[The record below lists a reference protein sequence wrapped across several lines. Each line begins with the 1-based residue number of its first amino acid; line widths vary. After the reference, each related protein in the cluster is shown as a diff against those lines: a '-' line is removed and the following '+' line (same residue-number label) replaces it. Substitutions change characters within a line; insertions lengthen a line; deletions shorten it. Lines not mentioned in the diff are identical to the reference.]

1 MVPFTRSQSRT
12 VLRLWSGYERDEVG
26 SVGFRVHARAT
37 PMFAVAE
44 PTSIQENEPKRSC
57 VFDGQR
63 LSSQSASMSSRR
75 PQELMRLTSLPDGR
89 VGLFSEVSAGRL
101 PIRRV
106 GLFSEVSAG
115 RLLIRRVGLF
125 SEVSAGRL
133 LIRRVGLFLAA
144 S

>member
-1 MVPFTRSQSRT
+1 MSRCRRLLVPFTRSQSRT

-63 LSSQSASMSSRR
+63 LSSQSASRFSRR
-75 PQELMRLTSLPDGR
+75 LQELMRLTSLPIR
-89 VGLFSEVSAGRL
+89 RAGLFLAVSAGRL
-101 PIRRV
+101 PIRRA
-106 GLFSEVSAG
+106 GLFLAVSAG
-115 RLLIRRVGLF
+115 RLPIRR
-125 SEVSAGRL
+125 A
-133 LIRRVGLFLAA
+133 GLFLA
-144 S
+144 SS